1 MEPVSILNSDIYIY
15 ICTSF
20 VPFRS
25 IDRKTK
31 RHRNKI
37 EREITV
43 ARYKSIGGMN
53 RIRINKRSDHA
64 KISKAESPNKL
75 NKFEQIVRQI

>member
-53 RIRINKRSDHA
+53 RIRSDHA

>member
-1 MEPVSILNSDIYIY
+1 M
-15 ICTSF
+15 CTSF

-43 ARYKSIGGMN
+43 ARYKSMGGMN
-53 RIRINKRSDHA
+53 RIRINTFRSCQDFQGGIP
-64 KISKAESPNKL
+64 K
-75 NKFEQIVRQI
+75 